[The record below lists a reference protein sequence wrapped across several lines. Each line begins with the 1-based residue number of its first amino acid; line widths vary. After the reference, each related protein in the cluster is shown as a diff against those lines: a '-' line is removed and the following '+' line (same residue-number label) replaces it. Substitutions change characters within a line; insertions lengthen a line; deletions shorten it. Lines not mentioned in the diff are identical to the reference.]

1 MLCLCGKEP
10 ANRSE
15 QMLRYRNRL
24 PSLYSDFAIQ
34 KNTNPDGY
42 AVNVA
47 AWEKALT
54 HAARDGCIVSS
65 GRFGGGLTGG
75 NKKRDHLVLNVDDNL
90 LRELESPEWGKPV
103 ALGSVL
109 VCL

>member
-1 MLCLCGKEP
+1 MIFNDVSDLYEF
-10 ANRSE
+10 
-15 QMLRYRNRL
+15 RNRL

-34 KNTNPDGY
+34 KKTNPDGY

-47 AWEKALT
+47 AWEKALI
-54 HAARDGCIVSS
+54 HAARNGCLAS
-65 GRFGGGLTGG
+65 GHGSD
-75 NKKRDHLVLNVDDNL
+75 KQRDHLVLNADDDL

-109 VCL
+109 VSVG